1 MAGTP
6 ISSQG
11 GRDCLTKLL
20 PIRSVDFLMGQ
31 SPFNKVLPWA
41 LFMKENLKFLTL
53 SSKGGFQLKAT
64 KIPLRLNTLA
74 QNFENNKMHLRLL

>member
-20 PIRSVDFLMGQ
+20 PIRSVDFLIGQ
-31 SPFNKVLPWA
+31 ISSNKVLRWA
-41 LFMKENLKFLTL
+41 LFTKQNLKIFDTFRQN
-53 SSKGGFQLKAT
+53 SV
-64 KIPLRLNTLA
+64 KISLPEKQRDE
-74 QNFENNKMHLRLL
+74 QE

>member
-20 PIRSVDFLMGQ
+20 PIGSVDFLIGQ
-31 SPFNKVLPWA
+31 IPSNKVLRWA
-41 LFMKENLKFLTL
+41 LFMKQNLKFLTL
-53 SSKGGFQLKAT
+53 SG
-64 KIPLRLNTLA
+64 KIPSSTIKTEYIPETLT
-74 QNFENNKMHLRLL
+74 LDGLP